1 MESDKVTLK
10 KYPNRR
16 LYDTEKSAYVTLK
29 DVAKMIREGREVEV
43 IDVKTDEEVTAFILT
58 QIIMENAKRQNSLL
72 PTPFLHL
79 VIRFGEDLL
88 SEFFEKYLE
97 RAIQS
102 YLAYRKNMDE
112 QLRICLELGMDLSSL
127 TERIMRDRSGFSD
140 VFDAAG
146 KGTGISEGDKNLKN

>member
-1 MESDKVTLK
+1 MDSNKVTLK

-16 LYDTEKSAYVTLK
+16 LYDTEKSAYITLK
-29 DVAKMIREGREVEV
+29 DVAEMIREGREVEV
-43 IDVKTDEEVTAFILT
+43 FDVKTDEEVTAFILT

-72 PTPFLHL
+72 PAPFLHL

-97 RAIQS
+97 SAIQS

-127 TERIMRDRSGFSD
+127 TERIMRERPGFTD
-140 VFDAAG
+140 VFDADGARRIASG
-146 KGTGISEGDKNLKN
+146 ENKNLKN